1 MQDAHESLESSGPA
15 APDSPRRHRSPALLR
30 GILSPVPAVSPIQD
44 AVARVWGYD
53 ALRPMQ
59 AAAIAAGVEG
69 RDCLTVLPTGG
80 GKSLCYQVPPLVT
93 GKATIVV
100 SPLIALMRDQVRG
113 LELNGYPAAAIHSG
127 VDPDDA
133 KAILRKLVQGEINL
147 LLAAP
152 ERVVTAGFKS
162 FLASLADAD
171 RLGAIA
177 VDEAHCISQWGHD
190 FRPEYRRLAEL
201 REVAPRVPF
210 QAFTATATPRVRE
223 DIVHQLNLGKVGCP
237 GGRAEVLVGTFDRPN
252 LTYRVRARRDA
263 AEQTADAVR
272 RHQRAGDGGGAIVYC
287 LSRKDTD
294 ELAASLSQ
302 LGLNAEAYHAGLNE
316 KTRRDVE
323 HRFSNETLD
332 VVVATV
338 AFGMGIDRSNVRL
351 VVHATMPKSV
361 EAYQQETGRAGRD
374 GEAAECLL
382 LYSPSDATRWE
393 RLIRNSNAEMGA
405 DEESTQAQM
414 DLVRD
419 MRRLIS
425 AMGCRHRMLSEH
437 FGQTYTPPT
446 DRGCGAC
453 DICLGE
459 TEAEPDSKRIG
470 QILLSTVA
478 RTGQRYGAA
487 HIADIV
493 RGADTERVR
502 TAGHDQLSVHAMLKT
517 HPKPALMSF
526 IDQLVSADA
535 LERVVDGH
543 FETLRFGQ
551 RGLAVMKGE
560 DPIALARPV
569 GTGTAKAERRRRD
582 RTPDAAPL
590 SFDEKQLFE
599 RLRQVRKELAEERAV
614 PPYVVFS
621 DATLRDLVRVR
632 PGSLEAMLDVKGVG
646 RAKLEAFGE
655 TFLAALRD

>member
-1 MQDAHESLESSGPA
+1 MPTATSA
-15 APDSPRRHRSPALLR
+15 
-30 GILSPVPAVSPIQD
+30 IQD
-44 AVARVWGYD
+44 AVARVWGYSE
-53 ALRPMQ
+53 LRPMQ
-59 AAAIAAGVEG
+59 SAAIAAGVEG

-127 VDPDDA
+127 IDHEEA
-133 KAILRKLVQGEINL
+133 KDILRQLVKGEINL
-147 LLAAP
+147 VFAAP
-152 ERVVTAGFKS
+152 ERVVTPGFKS

-201 REVAPRVPF
+201 RAVAPAVPM
-210 QAFTATATPRVRE
+210 QAFTATATPRVRD
-223 DIVHQLNLGKVGCP
+223 DIVRQLNLGKVGCDDAKP
-237 GGRAEVLVGTFDRPN
+237 EVLVGTFDRPN

-263 AEQTADAVR
+263 AEQTAEAVR
-272 RHQRAGDGGGAIVYC
+272 THQRAGDGGGTIVYC
-287 LSRKDTD
+287 LSRKDTQS
-294 ELAASLSQ
+294 LAEQ
-302 LGLNAEAYHAGLNE
+302 LQKLRLNAEAYHAGLNE

-374 GEAAECLL
+374 GEPAECLL
-382 LYSPSDATRWE
+382 LYNPSDATRWE
-393 RLIRNSNAEMGA
+393 RLIRMSNAEQGA
-405 DEESTQAQM
+405 DEESTEAQLN
-414 DLVRD
+414 LVRE
-419 MRRLIS
+419 MRRVIS
-425 AMGCRHRMLSEH
+425 SMGCRHRMLSEH
-437 FGQTYTPPT
+437 FGQKYTPPA
-446 DRGCGAC
+446 GQAHCNAC
-453 DICLGE
+453 DVCLGE
-459 TEAEPDSKRIG
+459 TEAEGDSKRIG
-470 QILLSTVA
+470 QIVLSAIA
-478 RTGQRYGAA
+478 RTDQRYGAA
-487 HIADIV
+487 HIADIL
-493 RGADTERVR
+493 RGADTERLR
-502 TAGHDQLSVHAMLKT
+502 QTGHDKLTVYALLKD
-517 HPKPALMSF
+517 HRKAAIASF
-526 IDQLVSADA
+526 IDQLVAAEA

-543 FETLRFGQ
+543 FETLRFGP
-551 RGLAVMKGE
+551 RGVAVMKGE
-560 DPIALARPV
+560 ETIPLARPV
-569 GTGTAKAERRRRD
+569 GTGTAKSERRRRD
-582 RTPDAAPL
+582 RAPDATPL

-599 RLRQVRKELAEERAV
+599 KLRQVRMAIATERAV

-632 PGSLEAMLDVKGVG
+632 PDSLERMLDVKGVG

-655 TFLAALRD
+655 TFLAALKD

>member
-1 MQDAHESLESSGPA
+1 MQS
-15 APDSPRRHRSPALLR
+15 
-30 GILSPVPAVSPIQD
+30 
-44 AVARVWGYD
+44 
-53 ALRPMQ
+53 
-59 AAAIAAGVEG
+59 AAIAAGVEG

-113 LELNGYPAAAIHSG
+113 LELNGYPAAAIHSAI
-127 VDPDDA
+127 DPDEA
-133 KAILRKLVQGEINL
+133 KAILRRLVQGEINL
-147 LLAAP
+147 VLAAP
-152 ERVVTAGFKS
+152 ERVVTPGFKS

-201 REVAPRVPF
+201 REVAPRVPM

-223 DIVHQLNLGKVGCP
+223 DIVRQLKLGRVGCDD
-237 GGRAEVLVGTFDRPN
+237 GRAEVLVGTFDRPN

-263 AEQTADAVR
+263 AEQTAEAVR
-272 RHQRAGDGGGAIVYC
+272 THQRAGDGGGTIVYC
-287 LSRKDTD
+287 LSRKDT
-294 ELAASLSQ
+294 ENLAEQ
-302 LGLNAEAYHAGLNE
+302 LQKLRLNAEAYHAGLNE
-316 KTRRDVE
+316 KVRRDVE

-351 VVHATMPKSV
+351 VVHATMPKSI

-374 GEAAECLL
+374 GEPAECLL
-382 LYSPSDATRWE
+382 LYNPSDATRWE
-393 RLIRNSNAEMGA
+393 RLIRQSNAEQGA
-405 DEESTQAQM
+405 DEEATDAQLN
-414 DLVRD
+414 LVRE

-437 FGQTYTPPT
+437 FGQIYTPPE
-446 DRGCGAC
+446 GQAHCNAC
-453 DICLGE
+453 DVCLGE
-459 TEAEPDSKRIG
+459 TESEPDSKRIG
-470 QILLSTVA
+470 QIILSCVA
-478 RTGQRYGAA
+478 RTNQRYGAA
-487 HIADIV
+487 HITDIL
-493 RGADTERVR
+493 RGADTDRVR
-502 TAGHDQLSVHAMLKT
+502 TAHHDQLSVYGLLQDHR
-517 HPKPALMSF
+517 KPALASF
-526 IDQLVSADA
+526 IDQLVSAEA
-535 LERVVDGH
+535 LERAVDGH
-543 FETLRFGQ
+543 FETLRFGP
-551 RGLAVMKGE
+551 RGMPVMKGE
-560 DPIALARPV
+560 ETVPLARPV
-569 GTGTAKAERRRRD
+569 GTGTAKSERRRRD
-582 RTPDAAPL
+582 RIPDAAPL

-599 RLRQVRKELAEERAV
+599 KLRQVRMDIATERAV

-632 PGSLEAMLDVKGVG
+632 PASLEAMLDVKGVG

-655 TFLAALRD
+655 TFLHALRE

>member
-1 MQDAHESLESSGPA
+1 MQS
-15 APDSPRRHRSPALLR
+15 
-30 GILSPVPAVSPIQD
+30 
-44 AVARVWGYD
+44 
-53 ALRPMQ
+53 
-59 AAAIAAGVEG
+59 AAIAAGVEG

-127 VDPDDA
+127 IDHDEA
-133 KAILRKLVQGEINL
+133 KDILRQLVKGEINL
-147 LLAAP
+147 VLAAP
-152 ERVVTAGFKS
+152 ERVVTPGFKS

-201 REVAPRVPF
+201 REVAPGVPI

-223 DIVHQLNLGKVGCP
+223 DIVRQLKLGTVGYDDGTP
-237 GGRAEVLVGTFDRPN
+237 EVLVGTFDRPN

-263 AEQTADAVR
+263 AEQAAEAVR
-272 RHQRAGDGGGAIVYC
+272 NHQRAGDGGGTIVYC
-287 LSRKDTD
+287 LSRKDT
-294 ELAASLSQ
+294 ESLAENLAK

-332 VVVATV
+332 AVVATV

-374 GEAAECLL
+374 GEPAECLL
-382 LYSPSDATRWE
+382 LYNPSDATRWE
-393 RLIRNSNAEMGA
+393 RLIRMSNAEQGA
-405 DEESTQAQM
+405 DQESTEAQLN
-414 DLVRD
+414 LVRE
-419 MRRLIS
+419 MRRVIS
-425 AMGCRHRMLSEH
+425 SMGCRHRMLSEH
-437 FGQTYTPPT
+437 FGQKYTPPA
-446 DRGCGAC
+446 GQAHCNAC
-453 DICLGE
+453 DVCLGE

-470 QILLSTVA
+470 QIVLSCVA
-478 RTGQRYGAA
+478 RTDQRYGAA
-487 HIADIV
+487 HIADIL
-493 RGADTERVR
+493 RGADTERLR
-502 TAGHDQLSVHAMLKT
+502 QTGHDKLTVHALLKD
-517 HPKPALMSF
+517 HRKAALASF
-526 IDQLVSADA
+526 IDQLVSAEA

-543 FETLRFGQ
+543 FETLRFGP
-551 RGLAVMKGE
+551 RGVAVMKGE
-560 DPIALARPV
+560 ETIPLARPV
-569 GTGTAKAERRRRD
+569 GTGTAKSERRRRD
-582 RTPDAAPL
+582 RTPDAVPL

-599 RLRQVRKELAEERAV
+599 KLRQVRMAIATERAV

-632 PGSLEAMLDVKGVG
+632 PDSLERMLDVKGVG

-655 TFLAALRD
+655 TFLHALKD

>member
-1 MQDAHESLESSGPA
+1 MTTA
-15 APDSPRRHRSPALLR
+15 ASA
-30 GILSPVPAVSPIQD
+30 IQD
-44 AVARVWGYD
+44 AVARVWGFSQ
-53 ALRPMQ
+53 LRPMQ
-59 AAAIAAGVEG
+59 SAAIAAGVEG

-113 LELNGYPAAAIHSG
+113 LELNGYPAAAIHSAI
-127 VDPDDA
+127 DPDEA
-133 KAILRKLVQGEINL
+133 KAILRRLVQGEINL
-147 LLAAP
+147 VLAAP
-152 ERVVTAGFKS
+152 ERVVTPGFKS

-223 DIVHQLNLGKVGCP
+223 DIVRQLKLGRVGCE
-237 GGRAEVLVGTFDRPN
+237 GGKAEVLVGTFDRPN

-263 AEQTADAVR
+263 AEQTAEAVR
-272 RHQRAGDGGGAIVYC
+272 THQRAGDGGGTIVYC
-287 LSRKDTD
+287 LSRKDT
-294 ELAASLSQ
+294 ENLAEQ
-302 LGLNAEAYHAGLNE
+302 LQKLRLNAEAYHAGLNE
-316 KTRRDVE
+316 KVRRDVE

-351 VVHATMPKSV
+351 VVHATMPKSI

-374 GEAAECLL
+374 GEPAECLL
-382 LYSPSDATRWE
+382 LYNPSDATRWE
-393 RLIRNSNAEMGA
+393 RLIRMNADEQGA
-405 DEESTQAQM
+405 DGEATEAQLG
-414 DLVRD
+414 LVRE

-437 FGQTYTPPT
+437 FGQTYTPPA
-446 DRGCGAC
+446 GLPHCNAC
-453 DICLGE
+453 DVCLGE
-459 TEAEPDSKRIG
+459 TESEPDSKRIG
-470 QILLSTVA
+470 QIILSCVA
-478 RTGQRYGAA
+478 RTNQRYGAA
-487 HIADIV
+487 HITDIL

-502 TAGHDQLSVHAMLKT
+502 AAHHDQLSVYGLLKD
-517 HPKPALMSF
+517 HRKPALASF
-526 IDQLVSADA
+526 IDQLVSAEA
-535 LERVVDGH
+535 LERLVDGH
-543 FETLRFGQ
+543 FETLRFGP
-551 RGLAVMKGE
+551 RGMPVMKGE
-560 DPIALARPV
+560 ETIALARPV
-569 GTGTAKAERRRRD
+569 GTGSAKAERRRRD
-582 RTPDAAPL
+582 RPGAPDAAPL

-599 RLRQVRKELAEERAV
+599 KLRQVRMDIATERAV

-632 PGSLEAMLDVKGVG
+632 PASLEAMLEVKGVG

-655 TFLAALRD
+655 TFLHALRE

>member
-1 MQDAHESLESSGPA
+1 MPA
-15 APDSPRRHRSPALLR
+15 AAPS
-30 GILSPVPAVSPIQD
+30 IQD

-53 ALRPMQ
+53 NLRPMQ

-80 GKSLCYQVPPLVT
+80 GKSLCYQTPPLVT
-93 GKATIVV
+93 GRATIVV

-113 LELNGYPAAAIHSG
+113 LELNGYPAAAIHSAIE
-127 VDPDDA
+127 PDDA
-133 KAILRKLVQGEINL
+133 KAILRQLVKGEINL

-152 ERVVTAGFKS
+152 ERVVTPGFKS
-162 FLASLADAD
+162 FLATLADAD

-201 REVAPRVPF
+201 REVAPRVPM

-223 DIVHQLNLGKVGCP
+223 DIVRQLRLGTVGCDDGKP
-237 GGRAEVLVGTFDRPN
+237 EVLVGTFDRPN
-252 LTYRVRARRDA
+252 LTYRVRARREAGGA
-263 AEQTADAVR
+263 AEQTAEAVR
-272 RHQRAGDGGGAIVYC
+272 THQRAGDGGGTIVYC
-287 LSRKDTD
+287 LSRKDT
-294 ELAASLSQ
+294 EHLAEQ
-302 LGLNAEAYHAGLNE
+302 LRAQRLNAEAYHAGLNE
-316 KTRRDVE
+316 RIRRDVE

-374 GEAAECLL
+374 GEPAECLL
-382 LYSPSDATRWE
+382 LYNPSDATRWE
-393 RLIRNSNAEMGA
+393 RLIRQSNAEMGA
-405 DEESTQAQM
+405 DEESTEAQLN
-414 DLVRD
+414 LVRE

-425 AMGCRHRMLSEH
+425 AIGCRHRALSEH
-437 FGQTYTPPT
+437 FGQSYTPPE
-446 DRGCGAC
+446 DLPHCNAC

-459 TEAEPDSKRIG
+459 TEREPESKRIG
-470 QILLSTVA
+470 QIILSAVA
-478 RTGQRYGAA
+478 RTNQRYGAA
-487 HIADIV
+487 HIADIL
-493 RGADTERVR
+493 RGADTERIR
-502 TAGHDQLSVHAMLKT
+502 SANHHQLTVYALLKD
-517 HPKPALMSF
+517 HRKAALASF
-526 IDQLVSADA
+526 IDQLVAAQA
-535 LERVVDGH
+535 LERSVDGH
-543 FETLRFGQ
+543 FETLRFGP
-551 RGLAVMKGE
+551 RGITVMKGE
-560 DPIALARPV
+560 QEIPLARPL
-569 GTGTAKAERRRRD
+569 GTGTAKSERRRRD
-582 RTPDAAPL
+582 HVPDAAPL

-599 RLRQVRKELAEERAV
+599 KLRQVRKELAEERAV

-632 PGSLEAMLDVKGVG
+632 PASLEAMLEVKGIG

-655 TFLAALRD
+655 TFLNALH

>member
-1 MQDAHESLESSGPA
+1 VTTA
-15 APDSPRRHRSPALLR
+15 ASA
-30 GILSPVPAVSPIQD
+30 IQD
-44 AVARVWGYD
+44 AVARVWGFSE
-53 ALRPMQ
+53 LRPMQ
-59 AAAIAAGVEG
+59 SAAIAAGVDG

-113 LELNGYPAAAIHSG
+113 LELNGYPAAAIHSAI
-127 VDPDDA
+127 DPDEA
-133 KAILRKLVQGEINL
+133 RAILRRLVQGEINL
-147 LLAAP
+147 VLAAP
-152 ERVVTAGFKS
+152 ERVVTPGFKS

-223 DIVHQLNLGKVGCP
+223 DIVRQLKLGRVGCED
-237 GGRAEVLVGTFDRPN
+237 GKAEVLVGTFDRPN

-263 AEQTADAVR
+263 AEQTAEAVR
-272 RHQRAGDGGGAIVYC
+272 THQRAGDGGGTIVYC
-287 LSRKDTD
+287 LSRKDT
-294 ELAASLSQ
+294 ENLAEQ
-302 LGLNAEAYHAGLNE
+302 LQKLRLNAEAYHAGLNE
-316 KTRRDVE
+316 KVRRDVE

-351 VVHATMPKSV
+351 VVHATMPKSI
-361 EAYQQETGRAGRD
+361 ESYQQETGRAGRD
-374 GEAAECLL
+374 GEPAECLL
-382 LYSPSDATRWE
+382 LYNPSDATRWE
-393 RLIRNSNAEMGA
+393 RLIRMNADEHGGGGA
-405 DEESTQAQM
+405 DGEATEAQLG
-414 DLVRD
+414 LVRE

-437 FGQTYTPPT
+437 FGQTYTPPE
-446 DRGCGAC
+446 GLAHCNAC
-453 DICLGE
+453 DVCLGE
-459 TEAEPDSKRIG
+459 TESEPDSKRIG
-470 QILLSTVA
+470 QIILSCVA
-478 RTGQRYGAA
+478 RTNQRYGAA
-487 HIADIV
+487 HITDIL

-502 TAGHDQLSVHAMLKT
+502 AAHHDQLSVYGLLKD
-517 HPKPALMSF
+517 HRKPALASF
-526 IDQLVSADA
+526 IDQLVSAEA
-535 LERVVDGH
+535 LERLVDGH
-543 FETLRFGQ
+543 FETLRFGP
-551 RGLAVMKGE
+551 RGMPVMKGE
-560 DPIALARPV
+560 ETIALARPV
-569 GTGTAKAERRRRD
+569 GTGSAKSERRRRD
-582 RTPDAAPL
+582 KVPDAAPL

-599 RLRQVRKELAEERAV
+599 KLRQVRMDIATERAV

-632 PGSLEAMLDVKGVG
+632 PASLEAMLEVKGVG

-655 TFLAALRD
+655 TFLEALK

>member
-1 MQDAHESLESSGPA
+1 VTTA
-15 APDSPRRHRSPALLR
+15 ASA
-30 GILSPVPAVSPIQD
+30 IQD
-44 AVARVWGYD
+44 AVARVWGFSQ
-53 ALRPMQ
+53 LRPMQ
-59 AAAIAAGVEG
+59 SAAIAAGVEG

-113 LELNGYPAAAIHSG
+113 LELNGYPAAAIHSAI
-127 VDPDDA
+127 DPDEA
-133 KAILRKLVQGEINL
+133 KAILRRLVQGEINL
-147 LLAAP
+147 VLAAP
-152 ERVVTAGFKS
+152 ERVVTPGFKS

-223 DIVHQLNLGKVGCP
+223 DIVRQLKLGRVGCE
-237 GGRAEVLVGTFDRPN
+237 GGKAEVLVGTFDRPN

-263 AEQTADAVR
+263 AEQTAEAVR
-272 RHQRAGDGGGAIVYC
+272 THQRAGDGGGTIVYC
-287 LSRKDTD
+287 LSRKDT
-294 ELAASLSQ
+294 ENLAEQ
-302 LGLNAEAYHAGLNE
+302 LQKLRLNAEAYHAGLNE
-316 KTRRDVE
+316 KVRRDVE

-351 VVHATMPKSV
+351 VVHATMPKSI

-374 GEAAECLL
+374 GEPAECLL
-382 LYSPSDATRWE
+382 LYNPSDATRWE
-393 RLIRNSNAEMGA
+393 RLIRMNADEQGA
-405 DEESTQAQM
+405 DAEATEAQLG
-414 DLVRD
+414 LVRE

-437 FGQTYTPPT
+437 FGQSYTPPADLT
-446 DRGCGAC
+446 HCNAC
-453 DICLGE
+453 DVCLGE
-459 TEAEPDSKRIG
+459 TESEPDSKRIG
-470 QILLSTVA
+470 QIILSCVA
-478 RTGQRYGAA
+478 RTNQRYGAA
-487 HIADIV
+487 HITDIL

-502 TAGHDQLSVHAMLKT
+502 AAHHDQLSVYGLLKD
-517 HPKPALMSF
+517 HRKPALASF
-526 IDQLVSADA
+526 IDQLVSAEA
-535 LERVVDGH
+535 LERLVDGH
-543 FETLRFGQ
+543 FETLRFGP
-551 RGLAVMKGE
+551 RGMPVMKGE
-560 DPIALARPV
+560 ETIALARPV
-569 GTGTAKAERRRRD
+569 GTGSAKAERRRRD
-582 RTPDAAPL
+582 RPGAPDAAPL

-599 RLRQVRKELAEERAV
+599 KLRQVRMDIATERAV

-632 PGSLEAMLDVKGVG
+632 PASLEAMLEVKGVG

-655 TFLAALRD
+655 TFLHALRE

>member
-1 MQDAHESLESSGPA
+1 VTTA
-15 APDSPRRHRSPALLR
+15 ASA
-30 GILSPVPAVSPIQD
+30 IQD
-44 AVARVWGYD
+44 AVARVWGFSE
-53 ALRPMQ
+53 LRPMQ
-59 AAAIAAGVEG
+59 SAAIAAGVDG

-113 LELNGYPAAAIHSG
+113 LELNGYPAAAIHSAI
-127 VDPDDA
+127 DPEEA
-133 KAILRKLVQGEINL
+133 KAILRRLVQGEINL
-147 LLAAP
+147 VLAAP
-152 ERVVTAGFKS
+152 ERVVTPGFKS

-223 DIVHQLNLGKVGCP
+223 DIVRQLKLGRIGCAD
-237 GGRAEVLVGTFDRPN
+237 GRAEVLVGTFDRPN

-263 AEQTADAVR
+263 AEQTAEAVR
-272 RHQRAGDGGGAIVYC
+272 THQRAGDGGGTIVYC

-294 ELAASLSQ
+294 NLAEQ
-302 LGLNAEAYHAGLNE
+302 LRGQRLNAEAYHAGLNE
-316 KTRRDVE
+316 KVRRDVE

-374 GEAAECLL
+374 GEPAECLL
-382 LYSPSDATRWE
+382 LYNPSDATRWE
-393 RLIRNSNAEMGA
+393 RLIRMNADEQGA
-405 DEESTQAQM
+405 DAEATEAQLG
-414 DLVRD
+414 LVRE

-437 FGQTYTPPT
+437 FGQSYTPPE
-446 DRGCGAC
+446 GSAHCNAC
-453 DICLGE
+453 DVCLGE
-459 TEAEPDSKRIG
+459 TESEPDSKRIG
-470 QILLSTVA
+470 QIILSCVA
-478 RTGQRYGAA
+478 RTNQRYGAA
-487 HIADIV
+487 HITDIL

-502 TAGHDQLSVHAMLKT
+502 AAHHDQLSVYALLKD
-517 HPKPALMSF
+517 HRKPALASF
-526 IDQLVSADA
+526 IDQLVSAEA
-535 LERVVDGH
+535 LERLVDGH
-543 FETLRFGQ
+543 FETLRFGP
-551 RGLAVMKGE
+551 RGMPVMKGE
-560 DPIALARPV
+560 ETVALARPV
-569 GTGTAKAERRRRD
+569 GTGTAKSERRRRD
-582 RTPDAAPL
+582 RVPDAAPL

-599 RLRQVRKELAEERAV
+599 KLRQVRMNIATERAV

-632 PGSLEAMLDVKGVG
+632 PTSLEAMLDVKGVG

-655 TFLAALRD
+655 TFLEALK

>member
-1 MQDAHESLESSGPA
+1 MQS
-15 APDSPRRHRSPALLR
+15 
-30 GILSPVPAVSPIQD
+30 
-44 AVARVWGYD
+44 
-53 ALRPMQ
+53 
-59 AAAIAAGVEG
+59 AAIAAGVEG

-127 VDPDDA
+127 IDHDEA
-133 KAILRKLVQGEINL
+133 KDILRQLVKGEINL
-147 LLAAP
+147 VLAAP
-152 ERVVTAGFKS
+152 ERVVTPGFKS

-201 REVAPRVPF
+201 REVAPGVPI
-210 QAFTATATPRVRE
+210 QAFTATATPRVRD
-223 DIVHQLNLGKVGCP
+223 DIVRQLKLGTVGYDDGTP
-237 GGRAEVLVGTFDRPN
+237 EVLVGTFDRPN

-263 AEQTADAVR
+263 AEQTAEAVR
-272 RHQRAGDGGGAIVYC
+272 NHQRAGDGGGTIVYC
-287 LSRKDTD
+287 LSRKDT
-294 ELAASLSQ
+294 ESLAEQ
-302 LGLNAEAYHAGLNE
+302 LQKLRINAEAYHAGLNE

-332 VVVATV
+332 AVVATV

-374 GEAAECLL
+374 GEPAECLL
-382 LYSPSDATRWE
+382 LYNPSDATRWE
-393 RLIRNSNAEMGA
+393 RLIRMSNAEQGA
-405 DEESTQAQM
+405 DQESTEAQLN
-414 DLVRD
+414 LVRE
-419 MRRLIS
+419 MRRVIS
-425 AMGCRHRMLSEH
+425 SMGCRHRMLSEH
-437 FGQTYTPPT
+437 FGQKYTPPA
-446 DRGCGAC
+446 GQAHCNAC
-453 DICLGE
+453 DVCLGE

-470 QILLSTVA
+470 QIVLSCVA
-478 RTGQRYGAA
+478 RTDQRYGAA
-487 HIADIV
+487 HIADIL
-493 RGADTERVR
+493 RGADTERLR
-502 TAGHDQLSVHAMLKT
+502 QTGHDKLTVHALLKD
-517 HPKPALMSF
+517 HRKAALASF
-526 IDQLVSADA
+526 IDQLVSAEA

-543 FETLRFGQ
+543 FETLRFGP
-551 RGLAVMKGE
+551 RGVAVMKGE
-560 DPIALARPV
+560 ETVALARPV
-569 GTGTAKAERRRRD
+569 GTGTAKSERRRRD
-582 RTPDAAPL
+582 RTPDAVPL

-599 RLRQVRKELAEERAV
+599 KLRQVRMAIATERAV

-632 PGSLEAMLDVKGVG
+632 PDSLEKMLDVKGVG
-646 RAKLEAFGE
+646 RAKLDAFGE
-655 TFLAALRD
+655 TFLAALND